1 MKRALI
7 TGSFDP
13 PTLGHI
19 DIIRRTAS
27 IFDEVVVCVCY
38 NSKKQGQFAPA
49 LRVEM
54 LQASLA
60 DISNVTVDEDD
71 GLVADYA
78 ATHGIDVIVK
88 GVRNGADYDYEETIA
103 QVNLLNAP
111 VETLFLPAAPAYR
124 FLSSTVAREMIRFDR
139 ALDQVLPEAVIDLIR
154 RKSL

>member
-19 DIIRRTAS
+19 DIIRRTAA
-27 IFDEVVVCVCY
+27 IFDEVVVCICY
-38 NSKKQGQFAPA
+38 NSQKRGLYDPS
-49 LRVEM
+49 LRAEM
-54 LQASLA
+54 LRASLA
-60 DISNVTVDEDD
+60 DIPNVTVDEDD

-78 ATHGIDVIVK
+78 LAHHIDVIVK

-111 VETLFLPAAPAYR
+111 IETLFMPSSPAYR
-124 FLSSTVAREMIRFDR
+124 FISSTVAREMIRFNR
-139 ALDQVLPEAVIDLIR
+139 ALDQILPVAVIDLISR
-154 RKSL
+154 ESL